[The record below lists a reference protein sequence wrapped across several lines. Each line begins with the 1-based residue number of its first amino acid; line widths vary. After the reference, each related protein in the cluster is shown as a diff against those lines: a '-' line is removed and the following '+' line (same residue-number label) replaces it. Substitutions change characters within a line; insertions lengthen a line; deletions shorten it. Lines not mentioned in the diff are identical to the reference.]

1 MASAVGETPKG
12 NSLTLSRSRISFSC
26 MICKASGRDTV
37 WSAISQT
44 DLEEAKSQEI
54 AKLKSSLEGAQSK
67 VEQTNALLIKER
79 EAAQKA
85 IEEATSIV
93 EEKPVLVEDTE
104 KIDALNAEVENLKVP
119 TLNS

>member
-1 MASAVGETPKG
+1 M
-12 NSLTLSRSRISFSC
+12 
-26 MICKASGRDTV
+26 
-37 WSAISQT
+37 
-44 DLEEAKSQEI
+44 EEAKSQEI
-54 AKLKSSLEGAQSK
+54 AKLKNTLEDAQSK
-67 VEQTNALLIKER
+67 VDQTNALLIKER
-79 EAAQKA
+79 ETAQKA